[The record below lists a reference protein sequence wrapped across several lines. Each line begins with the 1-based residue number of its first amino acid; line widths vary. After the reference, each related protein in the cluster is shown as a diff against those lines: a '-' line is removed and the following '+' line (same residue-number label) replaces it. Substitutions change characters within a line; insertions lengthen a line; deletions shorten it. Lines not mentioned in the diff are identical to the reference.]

1 MKSSM
6 NEAQFELTQKQSSAI
21 RLFDHCD
28 AIEITTNNF
37 LSGTGTY
44 MCYLQGSTQLYS
56 SHIRHYIGPE
66 VWSVKQ

>member
-6 NEAQFELTQKQSSAI
+6 NEAQFELTQNKVQRYGSLTIVMQLKSQQ
-21 RLFDHCD
+21 
-28 AIEITTNNF
+28 ITF
-37 LSGTGTY
+37 YLGLLH